1 MEAEGVATVVEA
13 EASSAQAAVAKLAAG
28 EAVAPEEAPD
38 PTGKTRPIYNKV
50 PQRGKAGGRPHRA
63 ILRLTAEE
71 RTTLETRATGAGLSV
86 ASYLRTAALGT
97 SGPRARRRPTID
109 REALMTA
116 TAELNRVGNNLN
128 QLARAINQGRDAD
141 ELAETL
147 AELRATA
154 TAIREALQ
162 R

>member
-1 MEAEGVATVVEA
+1 ME
-13 EASSAQAAVAKLAAG
+13 AQAAATAVVEPSSG
-28 EAVAPEEAPD
+28 EAGAAAAAA
-38 PTGKTRPIYNKV
+38 RPPRKP
-50 PQRGKAGGRPHRA
+50 PQRGKAGGRTVVKS
-63 ILRLTAEE
+63 LRLSLAEAE
-71 RTTLETRATGAGLSV
+71 AIGVRQQAAGLSFN
-86 ASYLRTAALGT
+86 AYACTCMLGEG
-97 SGPRARRRPTID
+97 GPKRRRRPTID

>member
-1 MEAEGVATVVEA
+1 MEAQAAATAVVEA
-13 EASSAQAAVAKLAAG
+13 SPEAAEAAVKA
-28 EAVAPEEAPD
+28 
-38 PTGKTRPIYNKV
+38 RPPRKP
-50 PQRGKAGGRPHRA
+50 PQRGKAGGRTVVKS
-63 ILRLTAEE
+63 LRLSATEAEAIGV
-71 RTTLETRATGAGLSV
+71 RQQAAGLSFN
-86 ASYLRTAALGT
+86 AYACTCMLGAG
-97 SGPRARRRPTID
+97 GPKRRRRPTID
-109 REALMTA
+109 REALMKA

-147 AELRATA
+147 AALRATA

>member
-1 MEAEGVATVVEA
+1 MEAETAATVVAEA
-13 EASSAQAAVAKLAAG
+13 EASRAKAPVVTVAAVEAA
-28 EAVAPEEAPD
+28 APEAAPD
-38 PTGKTRPIYNKV
+38 PTEKPRPIYKV

-63 ILRLTAEE
+63 ILRLTAKE
-71 RTTLETRATGAGLSV
+71 RATLEARATAAGLSV

>member
-1 MEAEGVATVVEA
+1 ME
-13 EASSAQAAVAKLAAG
+13 AQAAATAVVEPSPRATEPPA
-28 EAVAPEEAPD
+28 EA
-38 PTGKTRPIYNKV
+38 RPSRKP
-50 PQRGKAGGRPHRA
+50 PQRGKAGGRTVVKS
-63 ILRLTAEE
+63 LRLSAAEAE
-71 RTTLETRATGAGLSV
+71 AIEARQQAAGMSFN
-86 ASYLRTAALGT
+86 AYACTCMLGEG
-97 SGPRARRRPTID
+97 GPKRRRRPTID

-128 QLARAINQGRDAD
+128 QLARAIHQGRDAD

-154 TAIREALQ
+154 SAIREALQ

>member
-13 EASSAQAAVAKLAAG
+13 GASSAQAPVVTATAA
-28 EAVAPEEAPD
+28 EAAAPEVAPAPAAK
-38 PTGKTRPIYNKV
+38 PRPIYKA
-50 PQRGKAGGRPHRA
+50 PERGKAGGRPHRA
-63 ILRLTAEE
+63 ILRLTTDE
-71 RTTLETRATGAGLSV
+71 RTTLEARATAAGLSV

-128 QLARAINQGRDAD
+128 QLARAIHQGRDAD

-154 TAIREALQ
+154 SAIREALQ